1 MKSLI
6 IVESPAKAKTIK
18 NFLDDSFEVIASKGH
33 IRDLPKKKMGVKVEE
48 QRFLPE
54 YTIDKEHD
62 MVVKT
67 IKAEAKKSDTI
78 YIATDEDREGE
89 AIGYHIAMALGRE
102 PLELPRIVFHEITK
116 SAILHALENPRKIDM
131 SRVNAQQARRVLDR
145 LVGYNLSPLL
155 ASKIQKG
162 LSAGRVQS
170 SALKIVVDRE
180 REIKAF
186 KPQEYWTIDA
196 MFANSLEA
204 KIHEFEGKKLD
215 KFDIANEEQAKKIVT
230 TVSKEAFKIANLE
243 TKERKTSSPAPFMTS
258 TLQQSASSQLG
269 FSPKKTMMLA
279 QKLYE
284 GVQTD
289 NGVSGVITYMRT
301 DSLYITPEANE
312 AARAMIKENFGDKY
326 LPKKAKIYRTK
337 SKQAQ
342 EAHEAIRPVNV
353 AFTPQIAHKFLK
365 PDELKLYTLIYNRFL
380 ASQMNDAILET
391 QNLFLASDS
400 SVFKANGKR
409 VIFDGFYRVLG
420 SGDKDALLP
429 KLTTG
434 EAIDLITVEPNQ
446 HFTEPPSRYSEAGLV
461 KALENLGIGRPST
474 YAPTIT
480 TLQNR
485 LYLNIEK
492 KQLIPTEIAFTVTEL
507 LEKHFPEI
515 VDSGFTATMED
526 ELDDIADNG
535 KDWEAVL
542 YKFYEPFIEKVKS
555 GKKNIE
561 SLKKVEPT
569 GEMCPECGSE
579 LVKRNGRFGDFI
591 SCSNFPKCRYTK
603 NIDTETEKEALA
615 ETTDEKCD
623 KCGAPMVLKA
633 GRNGKFLACSNYP
646 KCKNTKSLTPLVKL
660 DVPCPKCG
668 GDLVERKSR
677 RGTFYGCSN
686 YPKCDFIS
694 TYKPTEKKCPEC
706 GMPMARRT
714 YRKKEIYECVDSK
727 CKHREDVEETEKE

>member
-1 MKSLI
+1 VKSLI

-18 NFLDDSFEVIASKGH
+18 NFLDDGFEVIASKGH
-33 IRDLPKKKMGVKVEE
+33 IRDLPKKKMGVKVEG
-48 QRFLPE
+48 QSFLPE
-54 YTIDKEHD
+54 YIIDKEHD
-62 MVVKT
+62 LVVKT

-89 AIGYHIAMALGRE
+89 AIGYHIAMALGKD

-186 KPQEYWTIDA
+186 VPQEYWAIDA
-196 MFANSLEA
+196 MFANALEA
-204 KIHEFEGKKLD
+204 KIYEYKKTKLD
-215 KFDIANEEQAKKIVT
+215 KLDIGNEAMAKEIVA
-230 TVSKEAFKIANLE
+230 TVKSETFIIDNLE

-289 NGVSGVITYMRT
+289 TGVSGVITYMRT

-312 AARAMIKENFGDKY
+312 AARETIKENFGDKY
-326 LPKKAKIYRTK
+326 LPAKAKIYRTK

-353 AFTPQIAHKFLK
+353 AFSPQIAHKYLK

-391 QNLFLASDS
+391 QNLFLVSPS

-420 SGDKDALLP
+420 TGDKDALLP
-429 KLTTG
+429 ELKIG
-434 EAIDLITVEPNQ
+434 ETIDLVTIDASQ

-461 KALENLGIGRPST
+461 KALESLGIGRPST
-474 YAPTIT
+474 YAPTIS
-480 TLQNR
+480 TLQTR
-485 LYLNIEK
+485 YYLDIDK
-492 KQLIPTEIAFTVTEL
+492 KQLIPTEIAFTVTGL

-526 ELDDIADNG
+526 ELDEVAENG
-535 KDWEAVL
+535 KNWEAVL
-542 YKFYEPFIEKVKS
+542 AAFYEPFIEKIKE

-603 NIDTETEKEALA
+603 NIDGEEEKEATEEA
-615 ETTDEKCD
+615 TDEICD

-646 KCKNTKSLTPLVKL
+646 KCKNTKSLIPLVKL
-660 DVPCPKCG
+660 DIPCPKCG
-668 GDLVERKSR
+668 SELLERKSR
-677 RGTFYGCSN
+677 RGLFYGCSA

-706 GMPMARRT
+706 GMPMAKRT
-714 YRKKEIYECVDSK
+714 YRKKEIYECVNAK
-727 CKHREDVEETEKE
+727 CKHREDAEES